1 MTVQFGLHLVSHL
14 AEVPQVLYIDK
25 LPFAPDKTIVS
36 VQFGLHLVFY
46 FAEVP
51 SSPSHWTRRSCQC
64 SSVCISF
71 FTSRKFRAH
80 LHTRQDDRVS
90 AVRFASRFLPRGSS
104 PSHRTRRSC
113 QCSSV
118 CISFFTS
125 RKFRAHLQTEGAVR
139 FASRFLPR
147 GSSELTFTPDN
158 TIVSA
163 QFGLHLVFYLAEVPS
178 SPSHR
183 TRRSC
188 QCSSVCISFFTSRKF
203 RAHLHTGQDDRV
215 SAVRFAS
222 RFLPRGSS
230 ELTFTPDKTIVSVQ

>member
-1 MTVQFGLHLVSHL
+1 M
-14 AEVPQVLYIDK
+14 
-25 LPFAPDKTIVS
+25 S

-46 FAEVP
+46 LAEV
-51 SSPSHWTRRSCQC
+51 S
-64 SSVCISF
+64 
-71 FTSRKFRAH
+71 
-80 LHTRQDDRVS
+80 
-90 AVRFASRFLPRGSS
+90 SS

-118 CISFFTS
+118 CISFFTLRKFRAHFHTGQDDRVSAVRFASRFFTS
-125 RKFRAHLQTEGAVR
+125 RKFRAHLHTGQDDRVSAVR

-147 GSSELTFTPDN
+147 GSSELTFTRDK

-163 QFGLHLVFYLAEVPS
+163 QFGLHLVFHLAEVPS

-215 SAVRFAS
+215 MQFGLHLVFYVAEVPKLSCIDK
-222 RFLPRGSS
+222 LP
-230 ELTFTPDKTIVSVQ
+230 FTPRHWTRRS